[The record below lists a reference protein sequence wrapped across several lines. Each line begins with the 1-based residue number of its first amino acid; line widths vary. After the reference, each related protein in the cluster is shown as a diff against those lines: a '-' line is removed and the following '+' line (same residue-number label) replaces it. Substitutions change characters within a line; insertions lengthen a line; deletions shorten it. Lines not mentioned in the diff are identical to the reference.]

1 MKLQIHKDQ
10 MGFTII
16 EVVIAMA
23 IFAIGILAVGKMMYM
38 AVRTN
43 SSGNEV
49 TEATMLAQSTLENL
63 KNTTDVSTLPKNG
76 VQAPEPGLDQ
86 NGDAGGIYTRTLD
99 FTDPDG
105 TDDSRQ
111 IKITILWTRL
121 SDTKTIEFETITRGN
136 GI

>member
-10 MGFTII
+10 MGFTLI

-23 IFAIGILAVGKMMYM
+23 IFSIGILAVGKMMYM

-43 SSGNEV
+43 STGNEV
-49 TEATMLAQSTLENL
+49 TEAAMLAQSTLETL

-76 VQAPEPGLDQ
+76 EQPSESSLDQ
-86 NGDAGGIYTRTLD
+86 NGDPGGIYTRTLD
-99 FTDPDG
+99 FTDPNG
-105 TDDSRQ
+105 NDDSRL
-111 IKITILWTRL
+111 IKITIVWSRL
-121 SDTKTIEFETITRGN
+121 SGTKTIEFETITQGN